1 MMNTIKMFSL
11 LIFFCG
17 CSASVSNSNPPAA
30 SPTVAP
36 EIPVCSTSTTYAAS
50 VTVTGTASFY
60 KRGLLFTNAGA
71 TVTKITLSSP
81 ISTPLPIK
89 FAEIQVLNAAG
100 AVVQCGQT
108 NATGA
113 LKALDGVSNLVIPN
127 TPGNYTIQVLS
138 RAQHSMAVPMGKTA
152 FSFLASVKADI
163 YSNKVYTL
171 SQSLTSSG
179 SGSITANNLIAY
191 AREEQ
196 TADVIGGAFNI
207 YNSILTT
214 YEYLAQNTAT
224 SNLTCL
230 NPKLDVFWKVGF
242 NPAQYLYPNSD
253 PATLGTLSYYVR
265 GQNQLYINGG
275 QQGEIKISD
284 TDHFD
289 DSVIIHEFGHHVED
303 VCGKMDSP
311 GGTHY
316 GLYRIDSRLAWSEGW
331 GNFFGAHMI
340 RNNISS
346 LNPDLTSQ
354 LAAISTDSW
363 MYYLDTAGYTDAG
376 TGVSS
381 GAEYIRLNFTKPGN
395 NPESVMVNGQARYF
409 DKVDSTVNPGEG
421 LVREV
426 SVSRGLY
433 KSTNTC
439 AAGCAGTGNFSKI
452 WQAIENDPAGI
463 GMGKSIYPFRSP
475 ARFYSRL
482 NQAFG
487 GAMPAA
493 IDSILNSDE
502 AQQRETNAAYTV
514 GGFRIEVP
522 YGIKLVGTG
531 ATACSL
537 KIQPLADSGL
547 NSNNLSDQRF
557 SNHYY
562 YVDLSSLP
570 GVNEIWLSVSKV
582 AGTTLDIDSI
592 LYNEGYHYDE
602 DCSATA
608 ASGACTAGQKT
619 TSADMARYDRTAGNG
634 VKKLV
639 NLSAL
644 NSAGKYLLNIRAF
657 TAGIPVAAGTE
668 YTYTLTDQSGG
679 NLCPTATY

>member
-1 MMNTIKMFSL
+1 MKAMQAFSL
-11 LIFFCG
+11 LTFLCS
-17 CSASVSNSNPPAA
+17 CSASISNTNPSATT
-30 SPTVAP
+30 PTVAS
-36 EIPVCSTSTTYAAS
+36 EVAACTTSTVYSPS
-50 VTVTGTASFY
+50 VTITGTASFY
-60 KRGLLFTNAGA
+60 KRGLNFSNIST

-89 FAEIQVLNAAG
+89 FAEIQVLNTAG
-100 AVVQCGQT
+100 AIVQCGQT
-108 NATGA
+108 NSAGA
-113 LKALDGVSNLVIPN
+113 LKAVDGVSNLIIPN
-127 TPGNYTIQVLS
+127 VPGNYTIQVLS
-138 RAQHSMAVPMGKTA
+138 RAQHVMNVPTGKTS
-152 FSFLASVKADI
+152 FSFSASVKADI

-171 SQSLTSSG
+171 SQSIISSG
-179 SGSITANNLIAY
+179 SGSIAANNLIAY

-196 TADVIGGAFNI
+196 DPGVFGGAFNI

-230 NPKLDVFWKVGF
+230 NPKLDVYWKVGF
-242 NPAQYLYPNSD
+242 NPAQYLYPSSD
-253 PATLGTLSYYVR
+253 PATLGTLSFYVR

-346 LNPDLTSQ
+346 LNPDLAGQ

-363 MYYLDTAGYTDAG
+363 MYYLDTTGYTDAS
-376 TGVSS
+376 TGVTS
-381 GAEYIRLNFTKPGN
+381 GGEYIRLNFTKPGN
-395 NPESVMVNGQARYF
+395 NPESVSTANGTRYF
-409 DKVDSTVNPGEG
+409 DKVDSTLNPGEG

-426 SVSRGLY
+426 STSRSLY
-433 KSTNTC
+433 KSMNTC
-439 AAGCAGTGNFSKI
+439 AAGCAGTGNFSKL
-452 WQAIENDPAGI
+452 WQAFENDPTGI
-463 GMGKSIYPFRSP
+463 GMGKSTYPFRSP
-475 ARFYSRL
+475 ARFYNRL
-482 NQAFG
+482 NAAFG
-487 GAMPAA
+487 GSMPVA

-502 AQQRETNAAYTV
+502 AQQRETNTAYTV
-514 GGFRIEVP
+514 SGYRVEVP
-522 YGIKLVGTG
+522 YGIKLVATG
-531 ATACSL
+531 ATTCSL
-537 KIQPLADSGL
+537 KLQPQSDSGL
-547 NSNNLSDQRF
+547 NSNNFSDQRF
-557 SNHYY
+557 SNQYY

-570 GVNEIWLSVSKV
+570 GVSEIWLSVTKV
-582 AGTTLDIDSI
+582 TGTTLDIDSI
-592 LYNEGYHYDE
+592 LYVEGYHYDE
-602 DCSATA
+602 DCTAFATN
-608 ASGACTAGQKT
+608 GTCTAGQKT
-619 TSADMARYDRTAGNG
+619 TSTDMVRYDRTAGNG
-634 VKKLV
+634 IKKLL

-644 NSAGKYLLNIRAF
+644 NSTGKYLLNIRAY
-657 TAGIPVAAGTE
+657 TAALAVTSGTE

-679 NLCPTATY
+679 NLCPAPTY